1 VEDCSMGYEDVIKCG
16 ETGICYDVCP
26 MTETKELDEAFLEG
40 KRDEELGIVRKL
52 TAGSCV
58 RVGQGQD
65 GGVVTSLLLS
75 GLKNGIFDCSI
86 IATRA
91 SGFRA
96 EPVIAES
103 AEEIKEASGTKY
115 VAVPMVSKI
124 GEAIKEGKRK
134 IAIVGTPCE
143 IRATRKIQHA
153 MLKEVEEIERG
164 LLLSKKDL
172 HYEIFD
178 LIPDKFSD
186 IFDFLVKE
194 WDVINLRT
202 VLTGVHAGLSAEEV
216 RSRLI
221 EEGEMFEKISNL
233 AGEEIDK
240 IASTFEGTSLEVAI
254 EEYNRVKD
262 FSGVDVALGKW
273 VLEDTFTKLDGRRE
287 KGLRV
292 FKKYLEIYTDCLNLK
307 TMLRGKQWG
316 ATEEEIN
323 RFLIGAEVTRVYG
336 ETEGVREFLER
347 MRETRY
353 GYLIVEVDEDVMR
366 MEHMIDE
373 AMLRAVKELSSEEA
387 FGFGQILRFLTLKD
401 TEIRNLKLIAKLKAE
416 GVGIDRIKG
425 MVIRVGEGA

>member
-1 VEDCSMGYEDVIKCG
+1 MVAVNC
-16 ETGICYDVCP
+16 
-26 MTETKELDEAFLEG
+26 
-40 KRDEELGIVRKL
+40 
-52 TAGSCV
+52 
-58 RVGQGQD
+58 
-65 GGVVTSLLLS
+65 TSLLVL
-75 GLKNGIFDCSI
+75 LSI
-86 IATRA
+86 IAGLVCFVWWRI
-91 SGFRA
+91 RD
-96 EPVIAES
+96 VIPFLYPTGVIMA
-103 AEEIKEASGTKY
+103 KEAKLLDDSKFEELTLLPFEDFPSFFENTEYEKY
-115 VAVPMVSKI
+115 I
-124 GEAIKEGKRK
+124 EA
-134 IAIVGTPCE
+134 ASY
-143 IRATRKIQHA
+143 
-153 MLKEVEEIERG
+153 EEIERG

-316 ATEEEIN
+316 AAEEEIN

-353 GYLIVEVDEDVMR
+353 EYLIVEVDEDVMR